1 MVSQP
6 TGHDPASKPGAVFL
20 SYAKEDTVAARQI
33 ADALRGFGVEVWFD
47 QNELRGGDAWDAMIR
62 TQVRTCTLF
71 MPVISA
77 VTQARGEGYFRR
89 EWKLAVERTHDMAEH
104 IPFILPVAIDDTQEA
119 TAFVPDQF
127 RRVQWTRLPGGRADP
142 AVRGAGEAP
151 PRRPGVGRG
160 RRRFAAAPRRP
171 GVPGAPGARS
181 RLAAMAAVA
190 VVAIGAALYFRASHR
205 PQGGPRGG
213 PAGRPPVQAAPAP
226 PKVDAKSIAVLPFEN
241 MSEDKEN
248 NAFFADG
255 IHEDILTNLALIPE
269 MRVVSRTSVMQYRAT
284 VKPIRQIG
292 QELAVAYILEGS
304 VRRSGNKVRVTGQ
317 LIRTATDEHIWAKA
331 YDRDLTDVFAIQAE
345 LAQEIAAALQA
356 ALSPET
362 KKLLERKPTENLA
375 AYDLWL
381 KARQIENGNDR
392 AAAALRKRL
401 ELLQGAVDLDPGFA
415 QAWSDLAVTH
425 ALFCFWNFDHTDARL
440 AQAKAAIDTAVRL
453 APDLPDVIQDQGSYY
468 YYGYRDFTRA
478 LERYERLAQ
487 LRPNDA
493 TVYSSLGLIQRRQG
507 DWVAS
512 LANLRKATQLDPANG
527 GYSEN
532 LVASLLRVRR
542 FEEARAE
549 KQRQLSLD
557 PENME
562 TAYEAFSMG
571 YLASGSTA
579 ETDAFLAGLS
589 AAKANSPRG
598 INLRRDWARTKGD
611 FAEAVRLDAIQPY
624 FDEDGTPHYEQA
636 AALVGDYISLNGDRA
651 AARERIAPIVAE
663 LRSRLDLEPENALYL
678 DYLAGLEAMQGD
690 REKALMHATK
700 AVQLVPESKDHLDGP
715 FHSVVL
721 AMVYAWVGDKDQAFR
736 EIDRLM
742 RVPTGSFLNVDDM
755 RYNPWLIPLH
765 GDPRFEALLNDPANK
780 VPLF

>member
-1 MVSQP
+1 MASQP

-104 IPFILPVAIDDTQEA
+104 IPFILPVVIDDTQEA

-127 RRVQWTRLPGGRADP
+127 RRVQWTRLAGGAPTPQFVEQVKRLLGGPGAAGAAANPRSSQAT
-142 AVRGAGEAP
+142 ASTRNVRGP
-151 PRRPGVGRG
+151 FPL
-160 RRRFAAAPRRP
+160 
-171 GVPGAPGARS
+171 
-181 RLAAMAAVA
+181 LATAAVA
-190 VVAIGAALYFRASHR
+190 VVAIGAALFFALRT
-205 PQGGPRGG
+205 GPGQS
-213 PAGRPPVQAAPAP
+213 PAAAQPPAQSVQAAPVP

-331 YDRDLTDVFAIQAE
+331 YDRDLTDVFAIQSE

-381 KARQIENGNDR
+381 KARQIENGNNR
-392 AAAALRKRL
+392 TPALMKKRL
-401 ELLQGAVDLDPGFA
+401 ELLQGAVDLDPAFA

-425 ALFCFWNFDHTDARL
+425 ALFCFWNYDHTEARL
-440 AQAKAAIDTAVRL
+440 AQATAAIDTAVRL
-453 APDLPDVIQDQGSYY
+453 APNLPDVIQDHGSYY
-468 YYGYRDFTRA
+468 YYAYRDYARA
-478 LERYERLAQ
+478 LEQYERLAQ

-493 TVYSSLGLIQRRQG
+493 AVYSSLGLIQRRQG

-527 GYSEN
+527 NYSQN
-532 LVASLLRVRR
+532 LIASLERVRR
-542 FEEARAE
+542 FEEAQAE
-549 KQRQLSLD
+549 KRRQLSQD

-562 TAYEAFSMG
+562 LAYEAASFG
-571 YLASGSTA
+571 FLATGSTA

-611 FAEAVRLDAIQPY
+611 YPEAVRLDAIQPY
-624 FDEDGTPHYEQA
+624 FDDDGQEHYEQA
-636 AALVGDYISLNGDRA
+636 VMLALDCLAKNGDLA
-651 AARERIAPIVAE
+651 AARDRLEPVMAE
-663 LRSRLDLEPENALYL
+663 LRSRLALEPENTSYL
-678 DYLAGLEAMQGD
+678 DFLAVMEAILGD
-690 REKALMHATK
+690 KDDALRHAQK

-715 FHSVVL
+715 LYGVIL
-721 AMVYAWVGDKDQAFR
+721 ATVYAWTGDKDQALR
-736 EIDRLM
+736 EIERLM
-742 RVPTGSFLNVDDM
+742 REPTGGLLSVYEM
-755 RYNPWLIPLH
+755 RRHPWLLPLWD
-765 GDPRFEALLNDPANK
+765 DPRFQAILNDPANK
-780 VPLF
+780 APLF